1 MATQYAFGKI
11 VTNGLILALDA
22 ADRNSYPGS
31 GNTWTDVSGNGN
43 NLTSFNNVTYN
54 AAQGGN
60 FTFVSSSSSRISTA
74 GTNINA
80 GSNFSVFAWINPS
93 PAINVRNAIVGNSY
107 PYSSTQGFYFATATA
122 YGGNI
127 NTFFISIGNDNA
139 YATATNNSLVTGS
152 WNYIGGTV
160 TNGGAAINLYANG
173 IQTGYQGQILTT
185 NTVTYLT
192 NQFHIGQR
200 VLGNSEYFTGSIAN
214 VQIYNRVLST
224 AEVAQN
230 YNAQK
235 LRFGLK

>member
-1 MATQYAFGKI
+1 MGFNYSPKI
-11 VTNGLILALDA
+11 VTNGLILYLDA
-22 ADRNSYPGS
+22 ANSRSY
-31 GNTWTDVSGNGN
+31 VSGSTAWNDLSRGGN

-60 FTFVSSSSSRISTA
+60 FTFVSSNSSRISTA

-80 GSNFSVFAWINPS
+80 GSNFSVFAWVNPS

-127 NTFFISIGNDNA
+127 NTFFISIGSDNA
-139 YATATNNSLVTGS
+139 YAIATNNSLVTGS

-173 IQTGYQGQILTT
+173 IQTGYQGQTLTT
-185 NTVTYLT
+185 NTVTYPT
-192 NQFHIGQR
+192 NEFYIGQR
-200 VLGNSEYFTGSIAN
+200 HSALPEYFTGSIAN
-214 VQIYNRVLST
+214 VQIYNRALT
-224 AEVAQN
+224 TTEIQQN
-230 YNAQK
+230 YNTQK
-235 LRFGLK
+235 SRFGLI

>member
-1 MATQYAFGKI
+1 MGFNYSPKI
-11 VTNGLILALDA
+11 VTNGLILYLDA
-22 ADRNSYPGS
+22 ANSRSY
-31 GNTWTDVSGNGN
+31 VSGSTAWNDLSRGGN

-60 FTFVSSSSSRISTA
+60 FTFVSSNSSRISTA

-80 GSNFSVFAWINPS
+80 GSNFSVFAWVNPS

-122 YGGNI
+122 YGSNI

-173 IQTGYQGQILTT
+173 IQTGYQGQTLTT
-185 NTVTYLT
+185 NTVTYPT
-192 NQFHIGQR
+192 NEFYIGQR
-200 VLGNSEYFTGSIAN
+200 HSALPEYFTGSIAN
-214 VQIYNRVLST
+214 VQIYNRALT
-224 AEVAQN
+224 TTEIQQN
-230 YNAQK
+230 YNTQK
-235 LRFGLK
+235 SRFGLI